1 MCVTFPGSEGAPQTI
16 IFEWQSQ
23 RNGTISA
30 IMSLNVAHSQ
40 EGPVAA
46 RTGLKASIGGPG
58 VRKCIRGGS
67 CEMGKNE
74 NSCLACCQPASADC
88 SEELLLRDGIPNDTA
103 AAIATNCFDLIYFS
117 FYNPPPAPPT
127 PTTPTPPLPLLL
139 LLSSSQHRQSSIQF
153 PPLSRSPSVSLSLC
167 RHRHIYCVRCGTPS
181 PRLHHA
187 SGREHLSLG
196 PSATKC

>member
-1 MCVTFPGSEGAPQTI
+1 
-16 IFEWQSQ
+16 
-23 RNGTISA
+23 
-30 IMSLNVAHSQ
+30 MSLNVAHSQ

-46 RTGLKASIGGPG
+46 RTGLKTSIGGPG

-127 PTTPTPPLPLLL
+127 PTTPTPRSHCC
-139 LLSSSQHRQSSIQF
+139 SSSLPPNIASQAFSFPLCLVLPQS
-153 PPLSRSPSVSLSLC
+153 PSPSVV
-167 RHRHIYCVRCGTPS
+167 IDTYTVCVAG
-181 PRLHHA
+181 HHLLVCTMPVA
-187 SGREHLSLG
+187 GNICL
-196 PSATKC
+196 